1 MSEDIQTR
9 KKNLRK
15 KILALRDALS
25 EEERG
30 QKSITIHKHLF
41 SLPEFASAQTVAF
54 FISFKSEVVT
64 EPMIREALSLSK
76 KVVVPITDL
85 TERKLVFSRLIDF
98 SEDLSPGTWGIP
110 EPKPACIRP
119 VAPEEI
125 DLVITPGAVFD
136 RRGNRIGY
144 GGGFYDGL
152 LSSVGKPAV
161 ALAFS
166 VQIVECV
173 PTESGHDVPVDMIIT
188 EEGITRCRGPQ
199 SRGSDLSIVNP
210 TAGKLVISL

>member
-1 MSEDIQTR
+1 MNEDIRTR

-25 EEERG
+25 EEERK
-30 QKSITIHKHLF
+30 QKSLSIRHYLF

-54 FISFKSEVVT
+54 FISFKTEVLT
-64 EPMIREALSLSK
+64 ESMIRDALSRFK

-85 TERKLVFSRLIDF
+85 TKRRLVFSRLIDF
-98 SEDLSPGTWGIP
+98 SEDLSPGTWGIL
-110 EPKPACIRP
+110 EPKPACVRP
-119 VAPEEI
+119 VSLEEI

-136 RRGNRIGY
+136 RMGNRIGY

-161 ALAFS
+161 GLAFS
-166 VQIVECV
+166 LQIIERV
-173 PTESGHDVPVDMIIT
+173 PTEPGHDVPVDMIIT
-188 EEGITRCRGPQ
+188 EEGITRCK
-199 SRGSDLSIVNP
+199 GSGLHF
-210 TAGKLVISL
+210 